1 MEMSM
6 ARYQEEMQKQQ
17 IELVK
22 KAALLKYLSKD
33 ARERLNRVK
42 TVKPELAEKVEI
54 ALIQA
59 IQIGQIK
66 EIIDDAQLKK
76 ILLEVTDQKEFNI
89 RRK

>member
-1 MEMSM
+1 M
-6 ARYQEEMQKQQ
+6 
-17 IELVK
+17 
-22 KAALLKYLSKD
+22 
-33 ARERLNRVK
+33 
-42 TVKPELAEKVEI
+42 AEKVEV

-59 IQIGQIK
+59 IQLGQLK